1 MSITRDCS
9 EEGGDSEGSDS
20 DEGKSA
26 LLDSGG
32 ALVGGRDE
40 EQEGGSEHG
49 AGAKE
54 SEGQA
59 DSRRC
64 QEVDGDTRTCLNGEE
79 EVVEALI
86 EGHFLGGLRG
96 FAVHTEDRQ
105 GARRPREGLDV
116 EDEDVEGGGQEGRD
130 HSEDQHRVI
139 LRKRSTE
146 CTPNYSPQA

>member
-1 MSITRDCS
+1 MRTTCEFS
-9 EEGGDSEGSDS
+9 EEGADSESNDS
-20 DEGKSA
+20 DEGQEP

-64 QEVDGDTRTCLNGEE
+64 QEVDGDTRTCLKK
-79 EVVEALI
+79 L
-86 EGHFLGGLRG
+86 
-96 FAVHTEDRQ
+96 
-105 GARRPREGLDV
+105 
-116 EDEDVEGGGQEGRD
+116 
-130 HSEDQHRVI
+130 
-139 LRKRSTE
+139 
-146 CTPNYSPQA
+146 

>member
-86 EGHFLGGLRG
+86 EGHFLGASADSRSIPKTDR
-96 FAVHTEDRQ
+96 ARVVHVKD
-105 GARRPREGLDV
+105 
-116 EDEDVEGGGQEGRD
+116 
-130 HSEDQHRVI
+130 SM
-139 LRKRSTE
+139 
-146 CTPNYSPQA
+146 